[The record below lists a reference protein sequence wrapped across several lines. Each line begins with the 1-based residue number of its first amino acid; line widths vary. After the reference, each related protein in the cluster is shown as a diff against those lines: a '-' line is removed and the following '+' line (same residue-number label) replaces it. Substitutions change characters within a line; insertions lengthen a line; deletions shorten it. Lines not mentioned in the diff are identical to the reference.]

1 MRALAFV
8 VAFGLAFGLA
18 CLVSIASAQA
28 EPVGLV
34 IVYPGGPDAGGEG
47 KKLADELGEHLA
59 ASVNLKASDFA
70 GQYFND
76 APAALTYLKVH
87 KDAFILGGLGFFL
100 AERKTL
106 KLVPLARLRTNAGGT
121 ETVFEEFFVVVR
133 KGSFANLDA
142 LKGKTLWGSVL
153 YDDARY
159 VDRLAFGGKMQ
170 ACVSFVCKPTP
181 RPLSAIR
188 KLDSGEADA
197 VLLNRAQLAALK
209 PMPLFEKLQII
220 YSSGSLP
227 TVGLMMID
235 TPRTRPLRDKIVEAV
250 SKLCASARGTTV
262 CQTFGI
268 TGFDPVTEED
278 LGAAIKKYDAR

>member
-1 MRALAFV
+1 MRVLAFV
-8 VAFGLAFGLA
+8 FAF
-18 CLVSIASAQA
+18 LVSIASARA
-28 EPVGLV
+28 EPAGFV
-34 IVYPGGPDAGGEG
+34 IVYPGGPDAAGEG
-47 KKLADELGEHLA
+47 KKLADELGAHLA

-76 APAALTYLKVH
+76 APVALSYLKAH
-87 KDAFILGGLGFFL
+87 KDAFVLGGMGFFL

-106 KLVPLARLRTNAGGT
+106 KLVPLARLRTSAGGT
-121 ETVFEEFFVVVR
+121 ETVFEEFFVVVK
-133 KGSFANLDA
+133 KGHFATLDA

-153 YDDARY
+153 FDDARY
-159 VDRLAFGGKMQ
+159 VDRFAFDGKMQ
-170 ACVSFVCKPTP
+170 TCATFVCKPTA

-209 PMPLFEKLQII
+209 PIPLFEKLQVI
-220 YSSGSLP
+220 YSSGPVP

-250 SKLCASARGTTV
+250 SKLCATARGTTV